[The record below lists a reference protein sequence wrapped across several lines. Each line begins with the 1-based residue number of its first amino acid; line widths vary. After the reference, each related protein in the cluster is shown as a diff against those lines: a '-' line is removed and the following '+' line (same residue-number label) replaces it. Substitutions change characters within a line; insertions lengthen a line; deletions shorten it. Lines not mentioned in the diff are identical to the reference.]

1 MELKIAREELSRA
14 LYRAQGIVERKTTMP
29 ILSNVLLEAGA
40 DGLVVS
46 AFDTEIGLTSRHRCE
61 VLKEGAAALPG
72 RYLHD
77 IVRALPE
84 PTLRVKRTP
93 NGQIELVSGAARFR
107 IVSTAAKDFPP
118 LPTAEGVHFL
128 TASADDLTQM
138 IERTSFAISA
148 DETRYNLGGVYVEQE
163 GQTLRMVATDGHR
176 LALAE
181 KTLKGGSAEAKLGRG
196 VIIPKKGLLE
206 LRRLVSEE
214 GGECELGFT
223 PRSVVYRREGVQMVV
238 RLLDGVFPD
247 YRQVIP
253 REHPRRLT
261 LHRVLFAETLRRV
274 SLVAADKASGVK
286 FDVGENKLTLS
297 SQNPDL
303 GEAQEE
309 METKV
314 EGAAMQMGFNAR
326 YILDVLNVLACEEVS
341 LELSDELSPGLLKP
355 IGEPG
360 YLAVVMPMRI

>member
-1 MELKIAREELSRA
+1 MELKITREELSKA

-29 ILSNVLLEAGA
+29 ILSNVLLEASTS
-40 DGLVVS
+40 GLVVS

-61 VLKEGAAALPG
+61 VAKEGSAAMPG
-72 RYLHD
+72 RHLFE
-77 IVRALPE
+77 IVRSLPD
-84 PTLRVKRTP
+84 VAMKIKRAP
-93 NGQIELVSGAARFR
+93 NGQVEIVSGAARFR

-128 TASADDLTQM
+128 RISADDLTQM
-138 IERTSFAISA
+138 IERTSFAISG
-148 DETRYNLGGVYVEQE
+148 DETRYNLGGVFVEQE
-163 GQTLRMVATDGHR
+163 GTLLRMVATDGHR

-181 KTLKGGSAEAKLGRG
+181 KQLAEGPPEAKLTRG

-214 GGECELGFT
+214 GGVCELGFT
-223 PRSVVYRREGVQMVV
+223 PGSVVFRREGVQIIV
-238 RLLDGVFPD
+238 RLLDGIFPD

-253 REHPRRLT
+253 RENPRRL
-261 LHRVLFAETLRRV
+261 LLNRVLFAETLRRV
-274 SLVAADKASGVK
+274 SLVAQDKASGVK
-286 FDVGENKLTLS
+286 FEVGEGKLTLS

-314 EGAAMQMGFNAR
+314 EGAPLQMGFNAR
-326 YILDVLNVLACEEVS
+326 YILDVLNVLSTEEVS

-355 IGEPG
+355 IGEQG

>member
-1 MELKIAREELSRA
+1 MEMKITREELSLA

-29 ILSNVLLEAGA
+29 ILSNVLLEAGQ

-72 RYLHD
+72 RHLFE
-77 IVRALPE
+77 IVRALPDMAIKI
-84 PTLRVKRTP
+84 KRAP
-93 NGQIELVSGAARFR
+93 NGQVEISSGAARFK
-107 IVSTAAKDFPP
+107 IVSTVAKDFPP
-118 LPTAEGVHFL
+118 LPTAEGVQFL
-128 TASADDLTQM
+128 QMSADDLTQM
-138 IERTSFAISA
+138 IERTSFAIST
-148 DETRYNLGGVYVEQE
+148 DETRYNLGGVFVEQE
-163 GQTLRMVATDGHR
+163 GDVLRMVATDGHR

-181 KTLKGGSAEAKLGRG
+181 KPIQGGASAAKLPRG

-214 GGECELGFT
+214 GGACELGFT
-223 PRSVVYRREGVQMVV
+223 PGSVVYRREGVQVIV

-253 REHPRRLT
+253 RENARRLMI
-261 LHRVLFAETLRRV
+261 HRVLFAETLRRV
-274 SLVAADKASGVK
+274 ALVAQDKASGVK
-286 FDVGENKLTLS
+286 FDIGEGKLTLS

-314 EGAAMQMGFNAR
+314 EGAPLQMGFNAR
-326 YILDVLNVLACEEVS
+326 YLLDVLNVLSSEEVS

-355 IGEPG
+355 TGEQG